1 MLESGSPTF
10 LALNI
15 AAANFAAGNSH
26 ASRIV
31 LLVNLVTNRFAL
43 KYADPSQGLQTQAR
57 WMVAEDVGG
66 YDLATGA
73 KHAGNYLVR
82 FQDSPTEFTWCVD
95 NATGEIQADQSPCA
109 GVPSSWTG
117 SAELA
122 TYLGVPAAHAA
133 RLAPFLAVF
142 SSAAPFTAADNW
154 ATPGDEELYWPA
166 GLR

>member
-1 MLESGSPTF
+1 MSSAEIGLVGQETEVTAKPRRRQFTAEF
-10 LALNI
+10 KRKVLA
-15 AAANFAAGNSH
+15 
-26 ASRIV
+26 
-31 LLVNLVTNRFAL
+31 
-43 KYADPSQGLQTQAR
+43 
-57 WMVAEDVGG
+57 E
-66 YDLATGA
+66 
-73 KHAGNYLVR
+73 
-82 FQDSPTEFTWCVD
+82 VD
-95 NATGEIQADQSPCA
+95 ACSKAGEIQADQSPCA

-122 TYLGVPAAHAA
+122 TYLGIPAAHAA